1 MIHQQIIDK
10 INECLKSGKKI
21 TFLVGAGLSA
31 ESGIPTFRGKD
42 GYWMLGSK
50 NYTAQEMATKR
61 MFNIAA
67 DEVWK
72 WYLYRKSITAFAE
85 PNIGH
90 LMLKEIEEILQD
102 QFVLITQNV
111 DGLHRKAGNSEE
123 RTYSIHGDLDFVRC
137 GDDCSI
143 RLYPFPKEI
152 ELKNRNKTSFT
163 FEEKQILTCPKCGE
177 LQRPHV
183 LWFDEFYNEEYYKR
197 DSVLK
202 LCNQTGILFI
212 IGTSGAT
219 NLPQIITDIVLQN
232 DQTVVEI
239 NIEKSNFS
247 ELIIRQ
253 QFGHVVIEKSSVFL
267 TELKNSLQE
276 IMD

>member
-10 INECLKSGKKI
+10 IKECLKSGKKI
-21 TFLVGAGLSA
+21 AFLVGAGLSA

-72 WYLYRKSITAFAE
+72 WYLYRKSITEFAD

-111 DGLHRKAGNSEE
+111 DGLHRKSGSSEE

-137 GDDCSI
+137 GDDCSLS
-143 RLYPFPKEI
+143 LYPFPKEI
-152 ELKNRNKTSFT
+152 ELKNRDKTSFT

-183 LWFDEFYNEEYYKR
+183 LWFDEFYNEEHYKR
-197 DSVLK
+197 DTVIK
-202 LCNQTGILFI
+202 LCNKTGILFI

-219 NLPQIITDIVLQN
+219 NLPQTITDIVLSN
-232 DQTVVEI
+232 NEMVVEV
-239 NIEKSNFS
+239 NIEKSYFSQLLETHNCGFGIEAKSSSFLS
-247 ELIIRQ
+247 ELKKIIQR
-253 QFGHVVIEKSSVFL
+253 L
-267 TELKNSLQE
+267 
-276 IMD
+276 D